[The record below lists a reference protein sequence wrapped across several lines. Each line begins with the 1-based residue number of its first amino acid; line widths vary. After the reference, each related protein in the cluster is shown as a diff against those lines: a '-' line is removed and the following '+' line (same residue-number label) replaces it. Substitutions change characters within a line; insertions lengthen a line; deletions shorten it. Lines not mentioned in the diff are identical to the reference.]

1 MQVVATQNRKQYH
14 QAERVALFFSVAIGL
29 PLAAVVLVWVGVHGA
44 FPYIRSH
51 INDPEIFPN
60 VATLYW
66 IGQTFTLFVIALD
79 ILALSQNSKVEEYNN
94 LEFY

>member
-1 MQVVATQNRKQYH
+1 MLLQLRIVNSTI
-14 QAERVALFFSVAIGL
+14 RVRVPLFFSVAIGL

-60 VATLYW
+60 VA
-66 IGQTFTLFVIALD
+66 
-79 ILALSQNSKVEEYNN
+79 LSQNSKVEEYNKLQFYQLIFLSLITI
-94 LEFY
+94 LEMLRFL